1 MSQPGLGVHSKR
13 FGSKC
18 LLLFILNFRLF
29 KRQKCTR
36 NRKTDQSRR
45 NSQVCQCD
53 SEQLKQ
59 MQKLSEAIHLVK
71 SNVNLLSIYYKQGR
85 LRKWYCKEH
94 KRVSGIEKIQLLR
107 LRMIQLAS
115 YIPLDSLF
123 SGGRIL
129 FRIKQ
134 KLIWARAL
142 CSRLFFQA

>member
-1 MSQPGLGVHSKR
+1 
-13 FGSKC
+13 
-18 LLLFILNFRLF
+18 
-29 KRQKCTR
+29 
-36 NRKTDQSRR
+36 
-45 NSQVCQCD
+45 
-53 SEQLKQ
+53 

-129 FRIKQ
+129 FRIK
-134 KLIWARAL
+134 
-142 CSRLFFQA
+142 